1 MPLKI
6 KYNAP
11 VIISYTLVSFF
22 VVLAIISLEANS
34 SKSSSLGSISY
45 YFSVGGNFDFK
56 NPVSYF
62 RLFSHIFG
70 HIDWNHFFNNF
81 MFILLIGP
89 ILEEKYGSNKLILMI
104 LVTALISGIIQTLF
118 FSSGLLGASGV
129 LFMMII
135 LVSMSNFKDGEIP
148 ITFIFVIFL
157 YLGKE
162 FVEMFSFQASNISH
176 STHIIGGICGA
187 IFGFLEGPKK

>member
-1 MPLKI
+1 MKV

-11 VIISYTLVSFF
+11 VIISYTIFCFF
-22 VVLAIISLEANS
+22 IIIAILSLDVGAGNKE
-34 SKSSSLGSISY
+34 KPGYLSY
-45 YFSVGGNFDFK
+45 LFSVGGAFDFS
-56 NPVSYF
+56 NPICYF
-62 RLFSHIFG
+62 RLISHIFG
-70 HIDWNHFFNNF
+70 HADFGHFIGNF
-81 MFILLIGP
+81 TLILLIGP
-89 ILEEKYGSNKLILMI
+89 ILEEKYGSKKLILMI
-104 LVTALISGIIQTLF
+104 LVTALIAGIIQSVF
-118 FSSGLLGASGV
+118 FNSWLLGASGV

-148 ITFIFVIFL
+148 ITFILVMTL

-162 FVEMFSFQASNISH
+162 FIEIFSFKAENISH